1 MPNFQPPK
9 GSPLAQRS
17 RKRGRRSKHS
27 RGAVATATAPK
38 SAENGR
44 AAKPPSRSEQRD
56 AAVRATLTPIAP
68 GERPWSIRIAVLLA
82 LMVGVGNLID
92 VLLGGRIT
100 VGRSH
105 AGVGG
110 VVLFSLMMVVCAVGM
125 WKMRYWAVLG
135 FQAILA
141 LVILLF
147 SLYLI
152 RASNLLGF
160 LFAAAVVGGG
170 GVLFYKLVRTLS
182 RIQMPTYPGR

>member
-1 MPNFQPPK
+1 M
-9 GSPLAQRS
+9 AQRS
-17 RKRGRRSKHS
+17 RKRGKRS
-27 RGAVATATAPK
+27 RGAAATTTPRATA
-38 SAENGR
+38 NGAA
-44 AAKPPSRSEQRD
+44 AAKPPSRTEQRN
-56 AAVRATLTPIAP
+56 AAVRATLTPIEP

-92 VLLGGRIT
+92 VLLSGRIT

-110 VVLFSLMMVVCAVGM
+110 VVLFSTMMVVCAVGM

-141 LVILLF
+141 LVVLIF

-160 LFAAAVVGGG
+160 AFAAAVVGGG
-170 GVLFYKLVRTLS
+170 GLLFYKLVRTLS
-182 RIQMPTYPGR
+182 RIQMPKYPGH